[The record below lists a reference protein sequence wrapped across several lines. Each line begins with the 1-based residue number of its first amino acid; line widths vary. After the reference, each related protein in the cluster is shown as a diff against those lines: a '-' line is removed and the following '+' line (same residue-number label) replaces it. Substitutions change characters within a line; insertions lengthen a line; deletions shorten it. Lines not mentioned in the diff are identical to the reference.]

1 MPLPIAPVGEEL
13 TVKKVLADERNKRHL
28 ESLGIVPGSSLQL
41 LSVSG
46 GSVILRIREG
56 RLAIDRSLACKI
68 LV

>member
-28 ESLGIVPGSSLQL
+28 QSLGIVPGSSLRL

-46 GSVILRIREG
+46 GSVILRIREVG
-56 RLAIDRSLACKI
+56 S
-68 LV
+68 

>member
-28 ESLGIVPGSSLQL
+28 ESLGIVPGSSLRL

-56 RLAIDRSLACKI
+56 RLAIGRSLACKI

>member
-28 ESLGIVPGSSLQL
+28 ESLGIVPGSSLRL

-56 RLAIDRSLACKI
+56 RLAIARSLACKI